1 MENEHKVP
9 KDLDGWHWALSDSES
24 NAENATSKMIDKPD
38 NTMDLSH
45 ETELKEKGDGDASG
59 KYRSRVA
66 EQREEY
72 LELKEAGLLLKPE
85 GATLGVHPGGC
96 VWRGSYPGSKHYGR
110 TWGVN
115 RTPKKALLQ
124 VLKLIL
130 EDHVSLNPKDKI
142 AKTQLTRVTK
152 AWQAA

>member
-1 MENEHKVP
+1 MEHEHKVP

-66 EQREEY
+66 EQREE
-72 LELKEAGLLLKPE
+72 
-85 GATLGVHPGGC
+85 
-96 VWRGSYPGSKHYGR
+96 
-110 TWGVN
+110 
-115 RTPKKALLQ
+115 
-124 VLKLIL
+124 
-130 EDHVSLNPKDKI
+130 
-142 AKTQLTRVTK
+142 
-152 AWQAA
+152 